1 MVKQSKNKVK
11 LNKEYKVIG
20 RIPIAAIRKIKEVM
34 DLPGNVQSIRANIG
48 NTIKHNKKHIED
60 IEEQLSKLGLTKEDY
75 IEFVTRKFNEI
86 HIGNMPFS
94 LLLAVANEDYPNHVA
109 AVRLNYNKNEKF
121 WIVTTVHAIRPDD
134 LKRIPLIW
142 KK

>member
-34 DLPGNVQSIRANIG
+34 DLPGNMQSIRANIG

-109 AVRLNYNKNEKF
+109 AGRLNYNKNEKF

>member
-20 RIPIAAIRKIKEVM
+20 RIPIAAIRKIQEVM
-34 DLPGNVQSIRANIG
+34 ELPGNVQTIRANIG
-48 NTIKHNKKHIED
+48 NTLKHNKKHLED
-60 IEEQLSKLGLTKEDY
+60 IEKHLSQLGLTKEDY
-75 IEFVTRKFNEI
+75 IEFVARKFNEI

-94 LLLAVANEDYPNHVA
+94 LLLAVANEEFPNHVA
-109 AVRLNYNKNEKF
+109 AVRLNYNKNSNY
-121 WIVTTVHAIRPDD
+121 WLVTSIHAIRPDD
-134 LKRIPLIW
+134 LKRIPIIW

>member
-11 LNKEYKVIG
+11 LNKKYKVIG
-20 RIPIAAIRKIKEVM
+20 RIPMAAIRKIKKVM
-34 DLPGNVQSIRANIG
+34 ELPDNVQTIRANIE
-48 NTIKHNKKHIED
+48 NTIKHNKKHL
-60 IEEQLSKLGLTKEDY
+60 EELEMHLSRLGLTKEDY
-75 IEFVTRKFNEI
+75 IEFIAKKFNEI
-86 HIGNMPFS
+86 HSGNTPLS

-109 AVRLNYNKNEKF
+109 AVRLNYKKNENF

>member
-75 IEFVTRKFNEI
+75 IEFVSRKFNEI